1 MGANIRKNMT
11 NFASDQQFIGM
22 YNFDE
27 VIERRGSSCLKYDAL
42 EERYGRA
49 DLIPLWVADM
59 DFKTPDFIVDAL
71 RRRLDHPIF
80 GYTMKGDYFSVLAS
94 WVEKLHGWSVKPE
107 EICYIPGIVKGIGLA
122 QRCFLSPGDQVIIQP
137 PVYHPFRLVPQ
148 ACGFEVVNNPLI
160 PVYDSEGFLQSYEMD
175 FEGLERLIGPRTK
188 MLVLSNPHNPCG
200 ICFPKET
207 LAQLAEICCRR
218 GVIVVSDE
226 IHAEMVLGGKRHIPF
241 ASASEDAALCSISF
255 MAPSKTF
262 NIAGIVSSYCII
274 KNAELRDKFF
284 NYLGACELEDP
295 TIFALE
301 ATRAAY
307 SEQGLAW
314 REEMLA
320 YVEGNIDFVCEWF
333 AGNLPEI
340 HPVRPQA
347 SFLVWLDCRKLALEQ
362 KDLVDLFVNKAG
374 LALNDGAMFGPGG
387 EGYMRLN
394 IACPRSLLATALS
407 QLKSAMGK

>member
-1 MGANIRKNMT
+1 
-11 NFASDQQFIGM
+11 M

-27 VIERRGSSCLKYDAL
+27 VIDRRGSSCLKYDAL
-42 EERYGRA
+42 AERYGRA

-59 DFKTPDFIVDAL
+59 DFKTPDFIVEAL

-107 EICYIPGIVKGIGLA
+107 EMCYIPGIVKGIGLA

-207 LAQLAEICCRR
+207 LARLAEICCRR

-241 ASASEDAALCSISF
+241 ASVSEDAALCSISF

-274 KNAELRDKFF
+274 KNAELREKFF

-307 SEQGLAW
+307 SDQGLAW
-314 REEMLA
+314 RKEMLT
-320 YVEGNIDFVCEWF
+320 YVEGNMDFVCEWF

-340 HPVRPQA
+340 RPVRPQA
-347 SFLVWLDCRKLALEQ
+347 SFLVWLDCRKLGLEQ
-362 KDLVDLFVNKAG
+362 KDLVDLFINKAG

-407 QLKSAMGK
+407 QLKSALQ

>member
-1 MGANIRKNMT
+1 
-11 NFASDQQFIGM
+11 M

-107 EICYIPGIVKGIGLA
+107 EMCYIPGIVKGIGLA

-274 KNAELRDKFF
+274 KNAELREKFF

-307 SEQGLAW
+307 SDQGLAW
-314 REEMLA
+314 RKEMLT

>member
-107 EICYIPGIVKGIGLA
+107 EMCYIPGIVKGIGLA

-241 ASASEDAALCSISF
+241 ASVSEDAALCSISF

>member
-59 DFKTPDFIVDAL
+59 DFKTPDFIVEAL

-107 EICYIPGIVKGIGLA
+107 EMCYIPGIVKGIGLA

-241 ASASEDAALCSISF
+241 ASVSEDAALCSISF

-274 KNAELRDKFF
+274 KNAELREKFF

-314 REEMLA
+314 RNEMLA
-320 YVEGNIDFVCEWF
+320 YVEGNMDFVCEWF

-407 QLKSAMGK
+407 QLKSALQ

>member
-107 EICYIPGIVKGIGLA
+107 EMCYIPGIVKGIGLA

-241 ASASEDAALCSISF
+241 ASVSEDAALCSISF

-314 REEMLA
+314 RNEMLT

-407 QLKSAMGK
+407 QLKAALQ

>member
-42 EERYGRA
+42 EERYGRV

-107 EICYIPGIVKGIGLA
+107 EMCYIPGIVKGIGLA

-241 ASASEDAALCSISF
+241 ASVSEDAALCSISF

-347 SFLVWLDCRKLALEQ
+347 SFLVWLDCRKLGLEQ
-362 KDLVDLFVNKAG
+362 KDLVNLFVNKAG

-407 QLKSAMGK
+407 QLKAALQ

>member
-42 EERYGRA
+42 EERYGRV

-107 EICYIPGIVKGIGLA
+107 EMCYIPGIVKGIGLA

-407 QLKSAMGK
+407 QLKAALQ

>member
-1 MGANIRKNMT
+1 MCANIRKNMT

-107 EICYIPGIVKGIGLA
+107 EMCYIPGIVKGIGLA

>member
-107 EICYIPGIVKGIGLA
+107 EMCYIPGIVKGIGLA

-241 ASASEDAALCSISF
+241 ASVSEDAALCSISF

-340 HPVRPQA
+340 RPVRPQA

-407 QLKSAMGK
+407 QLKSALQ

>member
-107 EICYIPGIVKGIGLA
+107 EMCYIPGIVKGIGLA

-241 ASASEDAALCSISF
+241 ASVSEDAALCSISF

-347 SFLVWLDCRKLALEQ
+347 SFLVWLDCRKIGLEQ
-362 KDLVDLFVNKAG
+362 KDLVNLFVNKAG

-407 QLKSAMGK
+407 QLKAALQ

>member
-59 DFKTPDFIVDAL
+59 DFKTPDFIVEAL

-107 EICYIPGIVKGIGLA
+107 EMCYIPGIVKGIGLA

-241 ASASEDAALCSISF
+241 ASVSEDAALCSISF

-407 QLKSAMGK
+407 QLKSALQ

>member
-1 MGANIRKNMT
+1 
-11 NFASDQQFIGM
+11 M

-107 EICYIPGIVKGIGLA
+107 EMCYIPGIVKGIGLA

-241 ASASEDAALCSISF
+241 ASVSEDAALCSISF

-347 SFLVWLDCRKLALEQ
+347 SFLVWLDCRKLGLEQ
-362 KDLVDLFVNKAG
+362 KDLVNLFVNKAG

>member
-107 EICYIPGIVKGIGLA
+107 EMCYIPGIVKGIGLA

>member
-107 EICYIPGIVKGIGLA
+107 EMCYIPGIVKGIGLA

-340 HPVRPQA
+340 RPVRPQA
-347 SFLVWLDCRKLALEQ
+347 SFLVWLDCRKLGLEQ
-362 KDLVDLFVNKAG
+362 KDLVDLFINKAG

-407 QLKSAMGK
+407 QLKSALQ

>member
-107 EICYIPGIVKGIGLA
+107 EMCYIPGIVKGIGLA

-241 ASASEDAALCSISF
+241 ASVSEDAALCSISF

-407 QLKSAMGK
+407 QLKSALQ

>member
-107 EICYIPGIVKGIGLA
+107 EMCYIPGIVKGIGLA

-160 PVYDSEGFLQSYEMD
+160 PVYDSDGFLRSYEMD
-175 FEGLERLIGPRTK
+175 FEGLEKLIGPRTK

-241 ASASEDAALCSISF
+241 ASVSEDAALCSISF

-274 KNAELRDKFF
+274 KNAELREKFF

-307 SEQGLAW
+307 SDQGLAW
-314 REEMLA
+314 RKEMLT

-340 HPVRPQA
+340 RPVRPQA
-347 SFLVWLDCRKLALEQ
+347 SFLVWLDCRKLGLEQ
-362 KDLVDLFVNKAG
+362 KDLVDLFINKAG

-407 QLKSAMGK
+407 QLKSALQ

>member
-11 NFASDQQFIGM
+11 NFASDQYLIGM

-27 VIERRGSSCLKYDAL
+27 VIDRRGSSCLKYDAL
-42 EERYGRA
+42 AERYGRA

-59 DFKTPDFIVDAL
+59 DFKTPDFIVEAL

-107 EICYIPGIVKGIGLA
+107 EMCYIPGIVKGIGLA

-241 ASASEDAALCSISF
+241 ASVSEDAALCSISF

-347 SFLVWLDCRKLALEQ
+347 SFLVWLDCRKLGLEQ

-407 QLKSAMGK
+407 QLKAALQ

>member
-107 EICYIPGIVKGIGLA
+107 EMCYIPGIVKGIGLA

-314 REEMLA
+314 RNEMLT

-407 QLKSAMGK
+407 QLKAALQ

>member
-1 MGANIRKNMT
+1 
-11 NFASDQQFIGM
+11 M

-27 VIERRGSSCLKYDAL
+27 VIDRRGSSCLKYDAL
-42 EERYGRA
+42 AERYGRA

-59 DFKTPDFIVDAL
+59 DFKTPDFIVEAL

-107 EICYIPGIVKGIGLA
+107 EMCYIPGIVKGIGLA

-160 PVYDSEGFLQSYEMD
+160 PVYDSDGFLRSYEMD
-175 FEGLERLIGPRTK
+175 FEGLEKLIGPRTK

-207 LAQLAEICCRR
+207 LARLAEICCRR

-241 ASASEDAALCSISF
+241 ASVSEDAALCSISF

-274 KNAELRDKFF
+274 KNAELREKFF

-295 TIFALE
+295 TIFAIE

-307 SEQGLAW
+307 SDQGLAW
-314 REEMLA
+314 RKEMLT

-340 HPVRPQA
+340 RPVRPQA
-347 SFLVWLDCRKLALEQ
+347 SFLVWLDCRKLGLEQ
-362 KDLVDLFVNKAG
+362 KDLVDLFINKAG

-407 QLKSAMGK
+407 QLKSALQ

>member
-1 MGANIRKNMT
+1 MT
-11 NFASDQQFIGM
+11 NFASDLQFIGM

-107 EICYIPGIVKGIGLA
+107 EMCYIPGIVKGIGLA

-241 ASASEDAALCSISF
+241 ASVSEDAALCSISF

-314 REEMLA
+314 RNEMLA
-320 YVEGNIDFVCEWF
+320 YVEGNMDFVCEWF

-347 SFLVWLDCRKLALEQ
+347 SFLVWLDCRKLGLEQ

>member
-1 MGANIRKNMT
+1 
-11 NFASDQQFIGM
+11 M
-22 YNFDE
+22 YIFDE

-107 EICYIPGIVKGIGLA
+107 EMCYIPGIVKGIGLA

-241 ASASEDAALCSISF
+241 ASVSEDAALCSISF

-314 REEMLA
+314 RNEMLA

-407 QLKSAMGK
+407 QLKAAMGK

>member
-1 MGANIRKNMT
+1 M
-11 NFASDQQFIGM
+11 GM

-107 EICYIPGIVKGIGLA
+107 EMCYIPGIVKGIGLA

-347 SFLVWLDCRKLALEQ
+347 SFLVWLDCRKLGLEQ
-362 KDLVDLFVNKAG
+362 KDLVNLFVNKAG

-407 QLKSAMGK
+407 QLKAALQ

>member
-1 MGANIRKNMT
+1 
-11 NFASDQQFIGM
+11 M

-107 EICYIPGIVKGIGLA
+107 EMCYIPGIVKGIGLA

-160 PVYDSEGFLQSYEMD
+160 PVYDSDGFLRSYEMD
-175 FEGLERLIGPRTK
+175 FEGLEKLIGPRTK

-241 ASASEDAALCSISF
+241 ASVSEDAALCSISF

-274 KNAELRDKFF
+274 KNAELREKFF

-307 SEQGLAW
+307 SDQGLAW
-314 REEMLA
+314 RKEMLT

-340 HPVRPQA
+340 RPVRPQA
-347 SFLVWLDCRKLALEQ
+347 SFLVWLDCRKLGLEQ
-362 KDLVDLFVNKAG
+362 KDLVDLFINKAG

-407 QLKSAMGK
+407 QLKSALQ

>member
-107 EICYIPGIVKGIGLA
+107 EMCYIPGIVKGIGLA

-241 ASASEDAALCSISF
+241 ASVSEDAALCSISF

-314 REEMLA
+314 RNEMLA
-320 YVEGNIDFVCEWF
+320 YVEGNMDFVCEWF

-407 QLKSAMGK
+407 QLKAALQ

>member
-1 MGANIRKNMT
+1 
-11 NFASDQQFIGM
+11 
-22 YNFDE
+22 
-27 VIERRGSSCLKYDAL
+27 
-42 EERYGRA
+42 
-49 DLIPLWVADM
+49 
-59 DFKTPDFIVDAL
+59 
-71 RRRLDHPIF
+71 
-80 GYTMKGDYFSVLAS
+80 
-94 WVEKLHGWSVKPE
+94 
-107 EICYIPGIVKGIGLA
+107 
-122 QRCFLSPGDQVIIQP
+122 
-137 PVYHPFRLVPQ
+137 
-148 ACGFEVVNNPLI
+148 
-160 PVYDSEGFLQSYEMD
+160 MD

>member
-107 EICYIPGIVKGIGLA
+107 EMCYIPGIVKGIGLA

-241 ASASEDAALCSISF
+241 ASVSEDAALCSISF

-307 SEQGLAW
+307 SDQGLAW

-407 QLKSAMGK
+407 QLKAALQ

>member
-107 EICYIPGIVKGIGLA
+107 EMCYIPGIVKGIGLA

-241 ASASEDAALCSISF
+241 ASVSEDAALCSISF

-314 REEMLA
+314 RNEMLA
-320 YVEGNIDFVCEWF
+320 YVEGNMDFVCEWF

-340 HPVRPQA
+340 RPVRPQA

-407 QLKSAMGK
+407 QLKAALQ

>member
-1 MGANIRKNMT
+1 
-11 NFASDQQFIGM
+11 M

-107 EICYIPGIVKGIGLA
+107 EMCYIPGIVKGIGLA

-347 SFLVWLDCRKLALEQ
+347 SFLVWLDCRKLGLEQ
-362 KDLVDLFVNKAG
+362 KDLVNLFVNKAG

-407 QLKSAMGK
+407 QLKAALQ

>member
-1 MGANIRKNMT
+1 
-11 NFASDQQFIGM
+11 M

-107 EICYIPGIVKGIGLA
+107 EMCYIPGIVKGIGLA

-241 ASASEDAALCSISF
+241 ASVSEDAALCSISF

-347 SFLVWLDCRKLALEQ
+347 SFLVWLDCRKLGLEQ
-362 KDLVDLFVNKAG
+362 KDLVNLFVNKAG

-407 QLKSAMGK
+407 QLKAALQ

>member
-107 EICYIPGIVKGIGLA
+107 EMCYIPGIVKGIGLA

-314 REEMLA
+314 RNEMLA
-320 YVEGNIDFVCEWF
+320 YVEGNMDFVCEWF

-407 QLKSAMGK
+407 QLKAALQ

>member
-1 MGANIRKNMT
+1 
-11 NFASDQQFIGM
+11 M

-27 VIERRGSSCLKYDAL
+27 VIERRGTSCLKYDAL

-80 GYTMKGDYFSVLAS
+80 GYTIKGDYFSRLAS
-94 WVEKLHGWSVKPE
+94 WVERLHNWNVKPE
-107 EICYIPGIVKGIGLA
+107 EMCFIPGIVKGIGLA
-122 QRCFLSPGDQVIIQP
+122 QRCFLSPGDQVVIQP

-160 PVYDSEGFLQSYEMD
+160 PVYDQEGFLQSYEMD
-175 FEGLERLIGPRTK
+175 FEGLEKLIGPRTK

-200 ICFPKET
+200 ICFSRET
-207 LAQLAEICCRR
+207 LSRLAEICCHR
-218 GVIVVSDE
+218 GIVVISDE
-226 IHAEMVLGGKRHIPF
+226 IHSEMVLGGRKHIPF
-241 ASASEDAALCSISF
+241 ASVSEDAELCSITF

-274 KNAELRDKFF
+274 KNAELREKFF
-284 NYLGACELEDP
+284 RYLESCELDDP

-314 REEMLA
+314 RNEMLA
-320 YVEGNIDFVCEWF
+320 YVEGNVEYVCGWF
-333 AGNLPEI
+333 AANLPEI

-347 SFLVWLDCRKLALEQ
+347 SFLVWLDCRKLGLEQ
-362 KDLVDLFVNKAG
+362 KDLVDLFVNRAG

-387 EGYMRLN
+387 EGFMRLN
-394 IACPRSLLATALS
+394 IACPRSLLASALT
-407 QLKSAMGK
+407 QLKSALG

>member
-1 MGANIRKNMT
+1 
-11 NFASDQQFIGM
+11 M

-107 EICYIPGIVKGIGLA
+107 EMCYIPGIVKGIGLA

-374 LALNDGAMFGPGG
+374 LALNDGAMFGPSG

>member
-1 MGANIRKNMT
+1 
-11 NFASDQQFIGM
+11 M

-42 EERYGRA
+42 EERYGRV

-241 ASASEDAALCSISF
+241 ASVSEDAALCSISF

-314 REEMLA
+314 RNEMLT

-333 AGNLPEI
+333 AGNIPEI

-347 SFLVWLDCRKLALEQ
+347 SFLVWLDCRKLGLEQ
-362 KDLVDLFVNKAG
+362 KDLVNLFVNKAG

-407 QLKSAMGK
+407 QLKAALQ

>member
-1 MGANIRKNMT
+1 
-11 NFASDQQFIGM
+11 M

-107 EICYIPGIVKGIGLA
+107 EMCYIPGIVKGIGLA

-148 ACGFEVVNNPLI
+148 ACGFEGVNNPLI
-160 PVYDSEGFLQSYEMD
+160 PVYDSDGFLRSYEMD
-175 FEGLERLIGPRTK
+175 FEGLEKLIGPRTK

-207 LAQLAEICCRR
+207 LARLAEICCRR

-241 ASASEDAALCSISF
+241 ASVSEDAALCSISF

-274 KNAELRDKFF
+274 KNAELREKFF

-307 SEQGLAW
+307 SDQGLAW
-314 REEMLA
+314 RKEMLT

-340 HPVRPQA
+340 RPVRPQA
-347 SFLVWLDCRKLALEQ
+347 SFLVWLDCRKLGLEQ
-362 KDLVDLFVNKAG
+362 KDLVDLFINKAG

-407 QLKSAMGK
+407 QLKSALQ

>member
-107 EICYIPGIVKGIGLA
+107 EMCYIPGIVKGIGLA

-307 SEQGLAW
+307 SDQGLAW

-407 QLKSAMGK
+407 QLKAALQ

>member
-1 MGANIRKNMT
+1 
-11 NFASDQQFIGM
+11 M

-42 EERYGRA
+42 EERYGRV

-241 ASASEDAALCSISF
+241 ASVSEDAALCSISF

-347 SFLVWLDCRKLALEQ
+347 SFLVWLDCRKIGLEQ

-394 IACPRSLLATALS
+394 IACPHSLLATALS
-407 QLKSAMGK
+407 QLKAALQ

>member
-1 MGANIRKNMT
+1 
-11 NFASDQQFIGM
+11 M

-27 VIERRGSSCLKYDAL
+27 VIERRGTSCLKYDAL

-80 GYTMKGDYFSVLAS
+80 GYTVKGDYLSRLAS
-94 WVEKLHGWSVKPE
+94 WVERLHNWNVKPE
-107 EICYIPGIVKGIGLA
+107 EMCFIPGIVKGIGLA
-122 QRCFLSPGDQVIIQP
+122 QRCFLSPGDQVVIQP

-160 PVYDSEGFLQSYEMD
+160 PVYDQEGFLQSYEMD
-175 FEGLERLIGPRTK
+175 FEGLEKLIGPRTK

-200 ICFPKET
+200 ICFSRET
-207 LAQLAEICCRR
+207 LSRLAEICCRR
-218 GVIVVSDE
+218 GIVVISDE
-226 IHAEMVLGGKRHIPF
+226 IHSEMVLGGRKHIPF
-241 ASASEDAALCSISF
+241 ASVSEDAELCSITF

-274 KNAELRDKFF
+274 KNAELREKLFR
-284 NYLGACELEDP
+284 YLESCELDDP

-314 REEMLA
+314 RNEMLA
-320 YVEGNIDFVCEWF
+320 YVEGNVEYVCGWF
-333 AGNLPEI
+333 AANLPEI

-347 SFLVWLDCRKLALEQ
+347 SFLVWLDCRKLGLEQ
-362 KDLVDLFVNKAG
+362 KDLVDLFVNRAG

-387 EGYMRLN
+387 EGFMRLN
-394 IACPRSLLATALS
+394 IACPRSLLASALT
-407 QLKSAMGK
+407 QLKSALG

>member
-1 MGANIRKNMT
+1 
-11 NFASDQQFIGM
+11 M

-27 VIERRGSSCLKYDAL
+27 VIDRRGSSCLKYDAL
-42 EERYGRA
+42 AERYGRA

-59 DFKTPDFIVDAL
+59 DFKTPDFIVEAL

-107 EICYIPGIVKGIGLA
+107 EMCYIPGIVKGIGLA

-160 PVYDSEGFLQSYEMD
+160 PVYDSDGFLRSYEMD
-175 FEGLERLIGPRTK
+175 FEGLEKLIGPRTK

-207 LAQLAEICCRR
+207 LARLAEICCRR

-241 ASASEDAALCSISF
+241 ASVSEDAALCSISF

-274 KNAELRDKFF
+274 KNAELREKFF

-314 REEMLA
+314 RNEMLA
-320 YVEGNIDFVCEWF
+320 YVEGNMDFVCEWF

-347 SFLVWLDCRKLALEQ
+347 SFLVWLDCRKLGLEQ
-362 KDLVDLFVNKAG
+362 KDLVDLFINKAG

-407 QLKSAMGK
+407 QLKSALQ